1 MPVVTVRMDEELVR
15 RVEELAKLQ
24 GITRSALIKQSLREA
39 VDRRFASHVRE
50 ATFLALRQG
59 RKPGKEIDWAKIE
72 KELQETEPQF
82 PTVEEALAYSRISC
96 VRLCDSRRGCEA
108 GYRSSNLA
116 GSECWGLDHRWSWCG
131 CYARYPR

>member
-15 RVEELAKLQ
+15 RVEELAKSQ

-39 VDRRFASHVRE
+39 VERRFASHVRE
-50 ATFLALRQG
+50 ATLALRQG

-82 PTVEEALAYSRISC
+82 PTVEEALAYSRK
-96 VRLCDSRRGCEA
+96 R
-108 GYRSSNLA
+108 
-116 GSECWGLDHRWSWCG
+116 
-131 CYARYPR
+131 PTPMK

>member
-39 VDRRFASHVRE
+39 VERRSASHVRE
-50 ATFLALRQG
+50 AVLALRQG

-72 KELQETEPQF
+72 RELQETEPRF
-82 PTVEEALAYSRISC
+82 PTVEEAIAH
-96 VRLCDSRRGCEA
+96 SRR
-108 GYRSSNLA
+108 R
-116 GSECWGLDHRWSWCG
+116 
-131 CYARYPR
+131 PTPVK